1 MRDGSR
7 TFVFSFRHANGVVP
21 GSSHRVDI
29 GRAGS
34 DRGEKGQDGK
44 TCGALGRHSGAG
56 GGITCRLP
64 QQAFR
69 SEASHAVSP
78 VLHLVDAWWEALQ
91 RLRAVAS

>member
-34 DRGEKGQDGK
+34 DRGEEGQDGK
-44 TCGALGRHSGAG
+44 T
-56 GGITCRLP
+56 
-64 QQAFR
+64 
-69 SEASHAVSP
+69 
-78 VLHLVDAWWEALQ
+78 
-91 RLRAVAS
+91 